1 MGLLIGEML
10 RLSARRWPEKTAIHD
25 AARSITFGALEH
37 DANRFAN
44 ALLAQGYARGATV
57 AILCGNRLEYG
68 TVLFGAART
77 GAVLAHISTR
87 MTEDDL
93 GYVLAKTRASLLV
106 LEAQFEPRIAAIR
119 ARLPDLRQLVVIERD
134 FDALLAGAS
143 DAAPGVALS
152 VNDPYGI
159 SLTGGTTGRPNA
171 VLFAHTARTMTA
183 IASAFEF
190 GLSENDVGIVS
201 TPVFHAAGQV
211 IWFQPL
217 VLVGATSVLMPR
229 WDVELFMELVERHR
243 ATAVFTVPT
252 QLGDL
257 VRHPK
262 FDPARLASLR
272 KIDFAASPMP
282 DALFAW
288 LMQAFPDIELRENY
302 GCTEGGLV
310 TVRRPEFNRAKRGSV
325 GRAVLGL
332 EIGIVDRAGKPLPP
346 GQIGEVAVRGAASF
360 LQYLG
365 EPEQTAK
372 VKQPDGWVWTG
383 DVGYVDEDDF
393 LYLVDR
399 SKDMVI
405 SGGEN
410 IYPKEIEDVLYHH
423 AAVAECAVFGIPDER
438 FGEALAAHVVLKRDA
453 AATPDA
459 LIEYAAGKLARH
471 KRIKL
476 MKIVDALPKTAVG
489 KIQKNVIRDAYWE
502 GRSRVRL

>member
-1 MGLLIGEML
+1 MGLLIGEIL
-10 RLSARRWPEKTAIHD
+10 RLSARRWPHKAAIHD
-25 AARSITFGALEH
+25 AARSVTFAALDH
-37 DANRFAN
+37 DANRFAH
-44 ALLAQGYARGATV
+44 ALLELGYGRGTTI
-57 AILCGNRLEYG
+57 AIMCGNRLEYG
-68 TVLFGAART
+68 AVLFGAART

-93 GYVLAKTRASLLV
+93 AYVLAKTRASLLV
-106 LEAQFEPRIAAIR
+106 TEPHFEARIAAVR
-119 ARLPDLRQLVVIERD
+119 ARLPDLKRLIVFDRD
-134 FDALLAGAS
+134 YETFVSGAP
-143 DAAPGVALS
+143 DHEPNVALALS
-152 VNDPYGI
+152 DPYAI

-171 VLFAHTARTMTA
+171 VVFAHSARTMTG

-217 VLVGATSVLMPR
+217 VLVGATSLFMPR
-229 WDVELFMELVERHR
+229 WDVEQFMDLVERHG

-262 FDPARLASLR
+262 FDPQRLRTLR
-272 KIDFAASPMP
+272 KIDYAAAPMP
-282 DALFAW
+282 DALFAR
-288 LMQAFPDIELRENY
+288 LTEAFPDAELRENY

-310 TVRRPEFNRAKRGSV
+310 TVRRPNFNATKRGSV

-332 EIGIVDRAGKPLPP
+332 EIGVVNRSGKPLPP
-346 GQIGEVAVRGAASF
+346 RAVGEVAVRGAASF
-360 LQYLG
+360 LHYIDD
-365 EPEQTAK
+365 PEQTAK

-383 DVGYVDEDDF
+383 DIGYVDEDEF

-423 AAVAECAVFGIPDER
+423 EAVAECAVFGIPDER
-438 FGEALAAHVVLKRDA
+438 FGEALAAHVVLKRGAVA
-453 AATPDA
+453 APEA
-459 LIEYAAGKLARH
+459 LIEYASAKLARH

-476 MKIVDALPKTAVG
+476 MKIVETLPKTAVG
-489 KIQKNVIRDAYWE
+489 KIQKNEIRDAYWE

>member
-1 MGLLIGEML
+1 MGLLIGEIL
-10 RLSARRWPEKTAIHD
+10 RLSARRWPNKIAIHD
-25 AARSITFGALEH
+25 GVRSITFGAMDR

-44 ALLAQGYARGATV
+44 ALIALGYGKGSTL

-93 GYVLAKTRASLLV
+93 AYVLGKTRASLLV
-106 LEAQFEPRIAAIR
+106 VEQQFEARVAAVR
-119 ARLPDLRQLVVIERD
+119 KRLPDLKRLVVIDRD
-134 FDALLAGAS
+134 FAAFLAGGS
-143 DAAPGVALS
+143 DRAPDVALALD
-152 VNDPYGI
+152 DPYGI

-171 VLFAHTARTMTA
+171 VLFTHIARTMTGV
-183 IASAFEF
+183 ASAFEF
-190 GLSENDVGIVS
+190 GLTENDVGIVS

-217 VLVGATSVLMPR
+217 VLIGATSVFMPR
-229 WDVELFMELVERHR
+229 WDVELFMDLVERHK

-262 FDPARLASLR
+262 FDPARLKTLR
-272 KIDFAASPMP
+272 KIDYAAAPMP
-282 DALFAW
+282 DALFAR
-288 LMQAFPDIELRENY
+288 LTEAFPDAELRENY

-310 TVRRPEFNRAKRGSV
+310 TVRRPQFNVAKRGSV

-332 EIGIVDRAGKPLPP
+332 EIGIVDGQGRPVPP
-346 GQIGEVAVRGAASF
+346 GTIGEVAVRGAPNF
-360 LQYLG
+360 MCYLDD
-365 EPEQTAK
+365 PVQTAK

-383 DVGYVDEDDF
+383 DIGYVDEDDF

-438 FGEALAAHVVLKRDA
+438 FGEALACHVVLKYGA
-453 AATPDA
+453 HVSPEA
-459 LIEYAAGKLARH
+459 LVEYAAAKLARH

-476 MKIVDALPKTAVG
+476 MKIVDVLPKTAVG

>member
-1 MGLLIGEML
+1 MGLLLGEML
-10 RLSARRWPEKTAIHD
+10 RLSARRWPRKVAIHD
-25 AARSITFGALEH
+25 GDRSITFGAMDR

-44 ALLAQGYARGATV
+44 ALLAQGCGKGATIAV
-57 AILCGNRLEYG
+57 LCGNRLEYG
-68 TVLFGAART
+68 AVLFGAART

-87 MTEDDL
+87 MSEDDL
-93 GYVLAKTRASLLV
+93 AYVLAKSRASLLV
-106 LEAQFEPRIAAIR
+106 VEQQFVSRVAAVR
-119 ARLPDLRQLVVIERD
+119 DRLPDLKRLVVIDRD
-134 FDALLAGAS
+134 YDAFLAGGS
-143 DAAPGVALS
+143 DDEPAVKLS
-152 VNDPYGI
+152 LDDPYGI
-159 SLTGGTTGRPNA
+159 SLTGGTTGRPNM
-171 VLFAHTARTMTA
+171 VTFAHSARAMTG

-190 GLSENDVGIVS
+190 GLSEQDVGIVS
-201 TPVFHAAGQV
+201 TPLFHAAGQV

-217 VLVGATSVLMPR
+217 VLVGATSVFMPR
-229 WDVELFMELVERHR
+229 WDVALFIELVERHR
-243 ATAVFTVPT
+243 ATAVFGVPT

-262 FDPARLASLR
+262 FDPARLKTLR
-272 KIDFAASPMP
+272 KIDYAAAPMP
-282 DALFAW
+282 DALYAR
-288 LMQAFPDIELRENY
+288 LTEAFPDAELRENY

-310 TVRRPEFNRAKRGSV
+310 TVRRPQFNAAKRGSV

-332 EIGIVDRAGKPLPP
+332 EIGIVDRDGKPLPRRA
-346 GQIGEVAVRGAASF
+346 IGDVMVRGAASF
-360 LQYLG
+360 LHYFG
-365 EPEQTAK
+365 DPEQSAK
-372 VKQPDGWVWTG
+372 VKRPDGWVWTG

-438 FGEALAAHVVLKRDA
+438 FGEALACHVVLKTGA
-453 AATPDA
+453 AASPDA
-459 LIEYAAGKLARH
+459 LIEYAAAKLARH

-502 GRSRVRL
+502 GKSRVRL

>member
-1 MGLLIGEML
+1 MGLLLGEML
-10 RLSARRWPEKTAIHD
+10 RLSARRWPEKIAIHD
-25 AARSITFGALEH
+25 GARSITFGAMDR

-44 ALLAQGYARGATV
+44 ALLAQGYGKGATIAV
-57 AILCGNRLEYG
+57 LCGNRLEYG
-68 TVLFGAART
+68 AILFGAART

-93 GYVLAKTRASLLV
+93 AYVLAKTRASLLV
-106 LEAQFEPRIAAIR
+106 VEQQYAPRVAAVR
-119 ARLPDLRQLVVIERD
+119 DRLPDLKRLVVID
-134 FDALLAGAS
+134 GDYAAFIAGGS
-143 DAAPGVALS
+143 DGEPGVKLALT
-152 VNDPYGI
+152 DPYGI
-159 SLTGGTTGRPNA
+159 SLTGGTTGRPNM
-171 VLFAHTARTMTA
+171 VTFAHSARAMTG

-190 GLSENDVGIVS
+190 GLSEQDVGMVS

-217 VLVGATSVLMPR
+217 VLVGATSVFMPR
-229 WDVELFMELVERHR
+229 WDVELFMDLVERHR
-243 ATAVFTVPT
+243 ATAVFSVPT

-262 FDPARLASLR
+262 FDPARLKSLR
-272 KIDFAASPMP
+272 KIDYAAAPMP
-282 DALFAW
+282 DALYAR
-288 LMQAFPDIELRENY
+288 LTEAFPDAELRENY

-310 TVRRPEFNRAKRGSV
+310 TVRRPQFNALKRGSV

-332 EIGIVDRAGKPLPP
+332 EIGIADRKGNFVPP
-346 GQIGEVAVRGAASF
+346 RTTGDVMVRGAASF
-360 LQYLG
+360 LHYLG
-365 EPEQTAK
+365 DPEQSAK
-372 VKQPDGWVWTG
+372 VKRPDGWVWTG

-438 FGEALAAHVVLKRDA
+438 FGEALACHVVLKTGA
-453 AATPDA
+453 AASPDA
-459 LIEYAAGKLARH
+459 LIEYAAAKLARH

-476 MKIVDALPKTAVG
+476 MKIVDPLPKTAVG

-502 GRSRVRL
+502 GKSRVRL